1 MVLKNIQTYIQ
12 TKIQKERSK
21 DSDSKMPYRLEIA
34 CLKFVKAVEAMLTKL
49 KQLSQWS
56 SELALQ
62 VSLDPLLFI
71 ENLLKHKRK
80 SQKDEHES
88 NWGIGGR

>member
-12 TKIQKERSK
+12 TKIQKEQSK
-21 DSDSKMPYRLEIA
+21 DSDSKMPHRLEVA
-34 CLKFVKAVEAMLTKL
+34 CLRFVEAVEAMLIKL
-49 KQLSQWS
+49 KRLSQWS
-56 SELALQ
+56 SELVLR

-80 SQKDEHES
+80 SQKDEHEN